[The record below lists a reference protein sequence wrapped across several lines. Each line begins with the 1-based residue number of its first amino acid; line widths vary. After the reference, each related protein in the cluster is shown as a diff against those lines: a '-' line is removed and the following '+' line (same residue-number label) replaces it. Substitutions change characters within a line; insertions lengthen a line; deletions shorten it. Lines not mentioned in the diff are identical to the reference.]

1 MYEVDLHL
9 HTYYSDGVYSPEEV
23 AEMAHRQGVKKLSI
37 TDHDGVWGL
46 YEGRI
51 AAKKYGIEFVN
62 GIELSTEHQDR
73 VEIHILGHG
82 FDEAC
87 PEILKAGEEAMT
99 ARRSRNERLVQ
110 ALGEEGYD
118 ITIDELYRGSKTGYV
133 GKPHIAKLLK
143 QKGYVASYDEAFSDI
158 FERENIRKIK
168 KEIMTS
174 EEAIDVIRKAG
185 GRATLAHPG
194 KIKKLGERG
203 SENFFNEIEKIVKR
217 LCSSGMGGIECCHSD
232 HNEMEIQRF
241 SEFARKYNL
250 DITAGSDF
258 HG

>member
-62 GIELSTEHQDR
+62 GIELSIEHQGR

-143 QKGYVASYDEAFSDI
+143 QLRI
-158 FERENIRKIK
+158 
-168 KEIMTS
+168 
-174 EEAIDVIRKAG
+174 
-185 GRATLAHPG
+185 
-194 KIKKLGERG
+194 LGPARSRPSCCRPPTPISTTPSRWPAAPRG
-203 SENFFNEIEKIVKR
+203 SGR
-217 LCSSGMGGIECCHSD
+217 RSRWPSAPRSCSACASWSWTTPTRWPG
-232 HNEMEIQRF
+232 
-241 SEFARKYNL
+241 
-250 DITAGSDF
+250 
-258 HG
+258 